1 MVPRNPAFCAGS
13 MTRPHLAFMMFINLI
28 WGFALIA
35 AKVGLGHFPPM
46 LFTAFRFLLI
56 LMVMFPFLKIHKGR
70 MKQVLIIAL
79 CAGPLGFGFFF
90 AGLSLS
96 NPPVVAVVS
105 QLGVPFSTIM
115 SALFLSEQ
123 VHWRRWLGI
132 SLSFLGV
139 MIISFDPT
147 VFHYLLGVIFVVLS
161 ALVGSVST
169 IFQRQIRNV
178 GVFQMQAWV
187 ALVAGPTMLG
197 MSFAFESHQWEIIQ
211 TASLLQWGGIFYT
224 AFASSLIG
232 HAGIFYLLQRYEV
245 TQTAPLTLLSPIF
258 TVIFSVVLLGDV
270 LTTRMLIGAAVALT
284 GILIVS
290 LRQKQIVDTGP

>member
-1 MVPRNPAFCAGS
+1 

-90 AGLSLS
+90 AGLALS
-96 NPPVVAVVS
+96 NPPVVAVVG

-115 SALFLSEQ
+115 SVLFLSEQ

-147 VFHYLLGVIFVVLS
+147 VFHYLLGVIFVILS
-161 ALVGSVST
+161 ALVGSVGT

-187 ALVAGPTMLG
+187 AMVAGPVMLAL
-197 MSFAFESHQWEIIQ
+197 SLVFESHQLEIVK
-211 TASLLQWGGIFYT
+211 TASLLQWSGIFYT

-258 TVIFSVVLLGDV
+258 TLIFSVVLLGDV

-290 LRQKQIVDTGP
+290 IRQKQIVDTGP

>member
-1 MVPRNPAFCAGS
+1 

-28 WGFALIA
+28 WGFALVA

-46 LFTAFRFLLI
+46 LFTAFRFMLI
-56 LMVMFPFLKIHKGR
+56 IMVLFPFLKIHKGR

-90 AGLSLS
+90 AGLALS
-96 NPPVVAVVS
+96 NPSVVAVVG

-115 SALFLSEQ
+115 SVLFLNEQ
-123 VHWRRWLGI
+123 VRWKRWLGI

-139 MIISFDPT
+139 MVISFDPT
-147 VFHYLLGVIFVVLS
+147 VFQFLTGVIFVVIS
-161 ALVGSVST
+161 AVIGSVGT
-169 IFQRQIRNV
+169 IFQRQIRDV
-178 GVFQMQAWV
+178 GVFQMQAWIAV
-187 ALVAGPTMLG
+187 VAGPLMLG
-197 MSFAFESHQWEIIQ
+197 MSFAFESHQWEIVK
-211 TASLLQWGGIFYT
+211 TASLLQWSGIFYT

-270 LTTRMLIGAAVALT
+270 LTTRMLVGAAIALT

>member
-1 MVPRNPAFCAGS
+1 
-13 MTRPHLAFMMFINLI
+13 MTRQHLALMMLINLI
-28 WGFALIA
+28 WGFALVA

-46 LFTAFRFLLI
+46 LFSAFRFLLI
-56 LMVMFPFLKIHKGR
+56 IAVLFPFLKLHEGR

-90 AGLSLS
+90 AGLALS
-96 NPPVVAVVS
+96 NPSVVAVVS
-105 QLGVPFSTIM
+105 QLGVPFATIL
-115 SALFLSEQ
+115 SVIFLKEQ
-123 VHWRRWLGI
+123 VRWKRWLGI

-139 MIISFDPT
+139 MVISFDPT
-147 VFHYLLGVIFVVLS
+147 VFHFLTGVIFVVLS
-161 ALVGSVST
+161 ALIGSVGT

-178 GVFQMQAWV
+178 GVFEMQAWI
-187 ALVAGPTMLG
+187 ALVAGPLLLG
-197 MSFAFESHQWEIIQ
+197 MSFAFESDHWRTI
-211 TASLLQWGGIFYT
+211 TSATFVQWGGIFYT

-270 LTTRMLIGAAVALT
+270 VTTRMLVGAMIALT

-290 LRQKQIVDTGP
+290 LRQQQIVDTGP

>member
-1 MVPRNPAFCAGS
+1 
-13 MTRPHLAFMMFINLI
+13 MTRQHLALMMLINLI
-28 WGFALIA
+28 WGFALVA

-46 LFTAFRFLLI
+46 LFSAFRFLLI
-56 LMVMFPFLKIHKGR
+56 IAVLFPFLKLHEGR

-90 AGLSLS
+90 AGLALS
-96 NPPVVAVVS
+96 NPSVVAVVS
-105 QLGVPFSTIM
+105 QLGVPFATIL
-115 SALFLSEQ
+115 SVIFLKEQ
-123 VHWRRWLGI
+123 VRWKRWLGI

-139 MIISFDPT
+139 MVISFDPT
-147 VFHYLLGVIFVVLS
+147 VFHFLTGVIFVVLS
-161 ALVGSVST
+161 ALIGSVGT

-178 GVFQMQAWV
+178 GVFEMQAWI
-187 ALVAGPTMLG
+187 ALVAGPLLLG
-197 MSFAFESHQWEIIQ
+197 MSFAFESDHWQ
-211 TASLLQWGGIFYT
+211 TITSATAIQWGGIFYT

-270 LTTRMLIGAAVALT
+270 VTTRMLIGAMIALT

-290 LRQKQIVDTGP
+290 LRQQQIVDTGP

>member
-1 MVPRNPAFCAGS
+1 

-28 WGFALIA
+28 WGFALVA

-46 LFTAFRFLLI
+46 LFTGFRFMLI

-90 AGLSLS
+90 AGLALS

-115 SALFLSEQ
+115 SVLFLSEQ

-147 VFHYLLGVIFVVLS
+147 VFHYLLGVIFVIMS
-161 ALVGSVST
+161 ALVGSVGT

-187 ALVAGPTMLG
+187 ALVAGPAMLG
-197 MSFAFESHQWEIIQ
+197 MSLAFESHQWEIIQ
-211 TASLLQWGGIFYT
+211 TASWLQWGGIFYT

-270 LTTRMLIGAAVALT
+270 LTTRMMIGAAVALT

-290 LRQKQIVDTGP
+290 IRQKQIVDTGP